1 MTVIDLL
8 SDSASAA
15 RRIQAEFTPRMT
27 RPDYLAYL
35 RRLTTRTLYR
45 AEDLE

>member
-1 MTVIDLL
+1 MTVVDLL
-8 SDSASAA
+8 ADNSREAQ
-15 RRIQAEFTPRMT
+15 RVQAEFKPRMT
-27 RPDYLAYL
+27 RSDYLAYL